1 MDNPTENTMTTK
13 DAYDHVG
20 ETYRYF
26 LGWRHKLFAGYLT
39 VLAAIAL
46 YLRSEEDAQ
55 CRARG
60 EILTEV
66 IVHFYEFAI
75 YCRAIGQ
82 KPSQFTLEA
91 FGIQQAERKG

>member
-1 MDNPTENTMTTK
+1 MTRVRIAIRINR
-13 DAYDHVG
+13 DEYGAFVRLVPNDPAFPASYDDWLK
-20 ETYRYF
+20 R
-26 LGWRHKLFAGYLT
+26 
-39 VLAAIAL
+39 
-46 YLRSEEDAQ
+46 RSEEDAQ